1 MKISEEGLDL
11 IKSSEGL
18 MLQAYLC
25 PAGVPTIGYGST
37 IVNNVRVKMGDGIS
51 KEGAEESLLDHLN
64 HDIYPVIKANVKVAL
79 TQGQFD
85 AICDFIY
92 NIGSGAFV
100 QSTLLKKLNAGDYVG
115 AGGQFKRWV
124 YAAGKKLK
132 GLEIRRNKE
141 LLLFNS

>member
-1 MKISEEGLDL
+1 MKISQEGLDL

-18 MLQAYLC
+18 MLQSYLC
-25 PAGVPTIGYGST
+25 PAGVATIGYGST
-37 IVNNVRVKMGDGIS
+37 IVNNLRVKMGEGIS
-51 KEGAEESLLDHLN
+51 KEGAEQALLEHLS
-64 HDIYPVIKANVKVAL
+64 HDIYPVIKTSVHVAL

-92 NIGSGAFV
+92 NLGSGAFV

-132 GLEIRRNKE
+132 GLEIRRNLE
-141 LLLFNS
+141 LILFNS